1 MSGLPEASVELT
13 VPFHDVDPL
22 LVVWHGHYFKYL
34 EHARTALMKRC
45 ALDVPDLVA
54 LGYRMM
60 VIESQCRHVRPLRYD
75 ERFRVTARFLDVD
88 HRLMVAYELHSVTHD
103 RRVARAR
110 TSLVTTTPDGAL
122 LLETPHAIR
131 SRIVA

>member
-1 MSGLPEASVELT
+1 MSALPDASLELT

-22 LVVWHGHYFKYL
+22 LVVWHGHYYKYL
-34 EHARTALMKRC
+34 ELARTALMKRC

-60 VIESQCRHVRPLRYD
+60 VIETHCRHTRPLRYD

-88 HRLMVAYELHSVTHD
+88 HRLMVGYEIQSVTHD